1 MISREKPGLA
11 PAVARAGA
19 SNIICNSSPALIID
33 YWSKPHLSC
42 HWGLG
47 DAMGT
52 FTFLP
57 QLAFDEDG
65 GRIFAK

>member
-1 MISREKPGLA
+1 MISRALAGLV
-11 PAVARAGA
+11 PRQRWLERQISFVT
-19 SNIICNSSPALIID
+19 SPALIID
-33 YWSKPHLSC
+33 YWSKAHLSC

-57 QLAFDEDG
+57 QLAFDEDR